1 MWYLNMNEAYSPAE
15 AKLIPSLDNIQ
26 PLDLSLARRVLVL
39 VPHPDDEVIG
49 CGGLLAQLAII
60 GVPVCIV
67 LVTDGSGG
75 PDAAMSHS
83 SARQAEFL
91 QSLQSL
97 GLNID
102 QINTLHTPPV
112 VTNEWQNEAWCW
124 QHPDGQ
130 LNGIHQ
136 LALQIK
142 ATVLSFDASL
152 IVAPWCG
159 EAHSDH
165 AIIGQAVQHYHQQ
178 SPLEQGVL
186 FYEIWSPL
194 TATHWLDITDVWPQ
208 KAAALSQHQTA
219 LKCGDYM
226 HAMQGLAAYRSLLIP
241 GQHQSRYAE
250 AYCAW
255 GWPGQ
260 TKQPR
265 YRLALPKDV
274 AQIRDLFFQVF
285 NTELPY
291 QWWSW
296 KYEDEPVAGTVAL
309 DPSGK
314 VIAFY
319 GAQSRQGW
327 WGDQPI
333 SLCQQADVMVAPEYR
348 FSTRRGGVFQAIS
361 QLFLLRHTGTGQYFD
376 LAFGFPT
383 PRALKVGVKLALYQ
397 QGGEVSLWQHPCQT
411 PLCFVGLG
419 WRSQVDAASKLTSWD
434 WLSSLQAPHQCKAG
448 HLSLNKTPVYWH
460 KRFACHP
467 TKKYEVIRLYRWGK
481 LKASAIVQLTEEGL
495 EVMDIA
501 INHHQQ
507 QLIHRLLEKCRQYGL
522 HQGADYLTA
531 WGTTYALAD
540 FPKANMIHAGFMALP
555 GIRLD
560 ASLATDVAQ
569 SCWMLGGDTD
579 FR

>member
-1 MWYLNMNEAYSPAE
+1 MNEAYSPVEAE
-15 AKLIPSLDNIQ
+15 LRPSLDNIQ

-39 VPHPDDEVIG
+39 IPHPDDEVIG

-60 GVPVCIV
+60 DVPVNIV

-75 PDAAMSHS
+75 PDSEASNASI
-83 SARQAEFL
+83 RQAEFL

-102 QINTLHTPPV
+102 QFNTLPATP
-112 VTNEWQNEAWCW
+112 NEWQNGAWCW
-124 QHPDGQ
+124 QHLDGQ
-130 LNGIHQ
+130 LDDIHQ
-136 LALQIK
+136 LAFQIE
-142 ATVLSFDASL
+142 AAVHSFDASL

-165 AIIGQAVQHYHQQ
+165 AVIGQAVQHYHQQ
-178 SPLEQGVL
+178 SPLEQGIL

-194 TATHWLDITDVWPQ
+194 VPTHWLDVTDVWPQ
-208 KAAALSQHQTA
+208 KVAALSQHQTA

-241 GQHQSRYAE
+241 GQHRSRYAE

-255 GWPGQ
+255 NWPGQ
-260 TKQPR
+260 TTQPR
-265 YRLALPKDV
+265 YRLALPKDET
-274 AQIRDLFFQVF
+274 QIRALFFQVF
-285 NTELPY
+285 DTELPN
-291 QWWSW
+291 QWWQW

-309 DPSGK
+309 DHAGT

-319 GAQSRQGW
+319 GAQSRKGW
-327 WGDQPI
+327 WGNQAI
-333 SLCQQADVMVAPEYR
+333 NLCQQADVMVAPEYR

-361 QLFLLRHTGTGQYFD
+361 QLFLLRHTGTQQYFD

-383 PRALKVGVKLALYQ
+383 PRALKVGVKLELYQ
-397 QGGEVSLWQHPCQT
+397 QGGEVSLWQHPCNT
-411 PLCFVGLG
+411 PICFLGPG
-419 WRSQVDAASKLTSWD
+419 WRAKIDAASELGNWE
-434 WLSSLQAPHQCKAG
+434 WLSSLQAPHQCEAG
-448 HLSLNKTPVYWH
+448 HLSLAKTPTYWH

-467 TKKYEVIRLYRWGK
+467 TKKYDVIRLYRWGK
-481 LKASAIVQLTEEGL
+481 LQASAIIQMTDMGL
-495 EVMDIA
+495 EVMDMA
-501 INHHQQ
+501 IRNNRTS
-507 QLIHRLLEKCRQYGL
+507 LIHRLLEKCRQHGL
-522 HQGADYLTA
+522 HQGTDYLTA
-531 WGTTYALAD
+531 WGTLHALAD

-560 ASLATDVAQ
+560 TSLAAHVAQ